1 VPEIEVGDEVREFAF
16 AGRTAFVMAY
26 YPDRWEQ
33 LAPFADRVTA
43 GLSRGRPLPPP
54 ADAFVRDGPLGLLDH
69 QIGTQVALD
78 LIDRTRPIL
87 FKTDVLAEESYW
99 THMRYGLTLMERE
112 EYPGTIVASALIPTA
127 KPGELQSSI
136 ESFLDE
142 NSTNPGTYSLVYD
155 ARKKHLQIDA
165 LLHTSKLDDGLRK
178 KLQAR
183 FIERRD
189 ALRAAAEMGPASPAK
204 YSFFGTEGAFAA
216 YGQSADLL
224 AAQLGIIGFSISER
238 MRPEVIS
245 NYARRRMVRMASS
258 MQSTLMLAS
267 RSEREFEDHAVA
279 LRGTPEGGLVFDSQS
294 THTARGRDIIAASAS
309 APSLPPISDE
319 NLPPAEAF
327 FQAHWAFDADA
338 IAEKTPSHIAPAN
351 PEEASWIKSVLRSF
365 ERGNDLGFIPTFAHS
380 PTHLYRLG
388 SAGIPQLRE
397 YFPIAGRV
405 RLLPDAQQQMRGA
418 VTLLF
423 APGEG
428 KLDTIRAE
436 LQEMT
441 RGAPMPI
448 ARTARELDDG
458 RIEVTV
464 ALGVEMAKAFQ
475 TSSQPLEGPT
485 LEMRGSLAA
494 LPRQMTMQLGPFQ
507 QIVRDMQHISMN
519 YDAAPLN
526 TRMRM
531 AIGTKAER
539 AAAIPYTFEPAT
551 TPDPCLDR
559 MVRAA
564 WLSMSEVDM
573 PSLARHV
580 GVETPNVPEDEA
592 TEEGALFA
600 PYDEAAAR
608 CTKKQP
614 DLRTDLESARGRL
627 RYMAAG
633 KTLATLTRSDITP
646 KHIEVFEKIYA
657 EGCELGDQASCRAAK
672 TVAETLTAEEPETT
686 VESATPEKKIEKI
699 EPMPPN

>member
-1 VPEIEVGDEVREFAF
+1 
-16 AGRTAFVMAY
+16 
-26 YPDRWEQ
+26 
-33 LAPFADRVTA
+33 
-43 GLSRGRPLPPP
+43 
-54 ADAFVRDGPLGLLDH
+54 
-69 QIGTQVALD
+69 
-78 LIDRTRPIL
+78 
-87 FKTDVLAEESYW
+87 
-99 THMRYGLTLMERE
+99 
-112 EYPGTIVASALIPTA
+112 
-127 KPGELQSSI
+127 
-136 ESFLDE
+136 
-142 NSTNPGTYSLVYD
+142 
-155 ARKKHLQIDA
+155 
-165 LLHTSKLDDGLRK
+165 
-178 KLQAR
+178 
-183 FIERRD
+183 
-189 ALRAAAEMGPASPAK
+189 
-204 YSFFGTEGAFAA
+204 
-216 YGQSADLL
+216 
-224 AAQLGIIGFSISER
+224 
-238 MRPEVIS
+238 
-245 NYARRRMVRMASS
+245 MVRMASS

-338 IAEKTPSHIAPAN
+338 IAEKTPSQIAPAN
-351 PEEASWIKSVLRSF
+351 PEEASWIKSVLRSINKH
-365 ERGNDLGFIPTFAHS
+365 EPGLISTSVHS

-418 VTLLF
+418 MTLLF

-580 GVETPNVPEDEA
+580 EVEISVPVETDANA
-592 TEEGALFA
+592 TSSPFA
-600 PYDEAAAR
+600 PFDEAAAQ
-608 CTKKQP
+608 CAKKQP

-627 RYMAAG
+627 RYMAIG
-633 KTLATLTRSDITP
+633 KIMGGIPSPEMTP